1 MRSITRRAAVQTGVV
16 ASLAGSVAIAGWRAR
31 KKPLRVGVLHS
42 LTGTMALSERPVVDA
57 TLMAIDEINASGGV
71 HGRAIEPIVED
82 GRSDGQ
88 HFARA
93 AEGLLRRGDLAV
105 VFGCW
110 TSASRKSV
118 VPVFERYQHLLV
130 YPVQYEGLEQSPN
143 VIYTGA
149 APNQQIIPAVAWAF
163 ENIGQR
169 FFLVGSDYV
178 FPRTANEITKDQL
191 RAIGATL
198 VGEAYLPLGT
208 RAVDAAV
215 RAIVDA
221 RPSVILNTINGDTNL
236 PFFRALRAAGITP
249 SRVPTVSFSIAEPE
263 LQSLGD
269 ADIAGDFAAWNYF
282 QSISSASNRRW
293 IDSFRRRYGATR
305 TLSDPMEAAYVGVHL
320 WAAAVRSIDDSNPRD
335 ARRAMLSQSI
345 EAPEGVVAID
355 PDTGH
360 CWKSVRIG
368 RARRDA
374 QFDIV
379 WSSDRPARPEPF
391 PIYRSTEEWER
402 FLRGLYAGWGNR
414 WSAPSAP

>member
-1 MRSITRRAAVQTGVV
+1 MTIVTRRSAMQAGLVATLSGGAAWG
-16 ASLAGSVAIAGWRAR
+16 AWRMR
-31 KKPLRVGVLHS
+31 RRPIRVGVLHS
-42 LTGTMALSERPVVDA
+42 LSGTMALSERPVVDA
-57 TLMAIDEINASGGV
+57 TLMAIDEINERGGIQ
-71 HGRAIEPIVED
+71 GRKIEPVVED

-88 HFARA
+88 HFART
-93 AEGLLRRGDLAV
+93 AEAMLRRGDLAV

-118 VPVFERYQHLLV
+118 VPVFERHEHLLV
-130 YPVQYEGLEQSPN
+130 YPVQYEGLEQSSS

-163 ENIGQR
+163 ENIGR
-169 FFLVGSDYV
+169 SFFLVGSDYV

-198 VGEAYLPLGT
+198 AGEAYLPLGT
-208 RAVDAAV
+208 REVESTV

-282 QSISSASNRRW
+282 QSITSASNRRW
-293 IDSFRRRYGATR
+293 IEGFRRRYGASR
-305 TLSDPMEAAYVGVHL
+305 TLSDPMEAAYIGVHL
-320 WAAAVRSIDDSNPRD
+320 WAAAARSLDVITPKDT
-335 ARRAMLSQSI
+335 RRAMLSQSI

-391 PIYRSTEEWER
+391 PIYRSTAAWER
-402 FLRGLYAGWGNR
+402 FLRGLYDGWGGR
-414 WSAPSAP
+414 WSAPARP

>member
-1 MRSITRRAAVQTGVV
+1 MRASTRRTALQVGLAAT
-16 ASLAGSVAIAGWRAR
+16 AAGGAAFAAWRFR
-31 KKPLRVGVLHS
+31 KQPIRVGVLHS
-42 LTGTMALSERPVVDA
+42 LTGTMSLSERPVVDA
-57 TLMAIDEINASGGV
+57 TLFAIELVNQSGGLL
-71 HGRAIEPIVED
+71 GRRVEPVVVD

-88 HFARA
+88 HFAREA
-93 AEGLLRRGDLAV
+93 DALLRRGDISV

-118 VPVFERYQHLLV
+118 VPVFERHRHLLV

-163 ENIGQR
+163 ENVGR
-169 FFLVGSDYV
+169 SFFLVGSDYV

-198 VGEAYLPLGT
+198 VGEQYLPLGS
-208 RAVDAAV
+208 RDVDACV
-215 RAIVDA
+215 RAIVEA

-236 PFFRALRAAGITP
+236 AFFRALRAAGITP
-249 SRVPTVSFSIAEPE
+249 SRIPTVSFSIGEPE

-269 ADIAGDFAAWNYF
+269 ADVAGDFAAWNYF
-282 QSISSASNRRW
+282 QSIASAKNRAW
-293 IDSFRRRYGATR
+293 ISAFRQRYGANR
-305 TLSDPMEAAYVGVHL
+305 TLSDPMEAAFVGVQL
-320 WAAAVRSIDDSNPRD
+320 WAQAVRSIGEFSPRA
-335 ARRAMLSQSI
+335 ARLGMLSQSV

-355 PDTGH
+355 ADTGH

-368 RARRDA
+368 RARRDG

-379 WSSDRPARPEPF
+379 WNSDRPARPEPF
-391 PIYRSTEEWER
+391 PIYRSEAEWQR
-402 FLRGLYAGWGNR
+402 FLRALYEGWGAR
-414 WSAPSAP
+414 WSAPARG